1 MRQVCVLGLGQFGSH
16 LCRTLVKMGCSVLA
30 IDANEQRINDIR
42 DDVHRALIGDA
53 RNFLLLKNAIS
64 DAVDEAV
71 IALGKTNIEPSIL
84 CAVNLKKIG
93 VGHIASTARNQD
105 HAQILRAVGVDEI
118 IFPEQDT
125 AERVARRIAT
135 PEVRDMFSLA
145 DDYRVME
152 IAAPKRLHGHTLAE
166 SDLRKEFDLLVI
178 AVRDQN
184 APRFKF
190 LPGADTRIHPNQVLM
205 VMGRELDIARFAGLD

>member
-30 IDANEQRINDIR
+30 IDLNEQRVNDMR
-42 DDVHRALIGDA
+42 DEVHRALIGDA
-53 RNFLLLKNAIS
+53 RNLLMLRS
-64 DAVDEAV
+64 VLSSAVDEAV
-71 IALGKTNIEPSIL
+71 IGLGETNIEPSIL
-84 CAVNLKKIG
+84 CALNLRKIG
-93 VGHIASTARNQD
+93 VKYIASTARNED
-105 HAQILRAVGVDEI
+105 HATILRAVGVHEI

-152 IAAPKRLHGHTLAE
+152 IVAPKRLHGKTLAE
-166 SDLRKEFDLLVI
+166 SDLRREFDLLVI
-178 AVRDQN
+178 AVRDEH
-184 APRFKF
+184 APKYSF
-190 LPGADTRIHPNQVLM
+190 LPGADTRVHPNQVLM
-205 VMGRELDIARFAGLD
+205 VMGRELDIARFAALD